1 MASLQTI
8 LKAFN
13 DQLGEFLEDIHSI
26 FPEDKS
32 ILKSKNSL
40 LALKKVN
47 PKIIIQVWFNNITI
61 PYKEQIDDGNISFFF
76 EKDYSN
82 DLNSFEG
89 TENIQEGIDRLREPI
104 KNMGKDNQDKCMQYI
119 QNLTGLSLLYNK
131 Q

>member
-89 TENIQEGIDRLREPI
+89 TENIQEGINRLREPI

>member
-82 DLNSFEG
+82 DLDSFEG
-89 TENIQEGIDRLREPI
+89 TEKIQEGIDRLREPI
-104 KNMGKDNQDKCMQYI
+104 KNMGTDNQDKCMQYI
-119 QNLTGLSLLYNK
+119 QNLTGLSVLYHK

>member
-61 PYKEQIDDGNISFFF
+61 PYKEHIDDGNISFFF

-119 QNLTGLSLLYNK
+119 QNLTGLSLLYNR